1 MRSLFLLLA
10 ALALAGSTRSAVAQS
25 EKPLDIQIID
35 VEGGQATLI
44 VSPSGESLLVDTG
57 YPGFNGRDADRIA
70 AAVKQAGLSRIDYLI
85 ITHYHADHV
94 GGVPALAAR
103 VPIRTFVDHGP
114 TVEQG
119 DNPARLY
126 NAYLETRAKGRHVL
140 ARPGDT
146 LPVAGLKPLPGAGAP
161 NALCRDFKPG
171 DADPTENARSVGMV
185 FAFGNFR
192 MLDLGDLTWNK
203 EHDLVCPNNL
213 LGTVDL
219 YLTTHHGLNLSGP
232 AALVHA
238 VHPRVA
244 VMNNGAK
251 KGGMPSAWQIIHDSP
266 ALEDLF
272 QVHYA
277 VDGGA
282 DHNVPEPFI
291 ANLDETTAHG
301 FHITAQRDGRF
312 VVTNGR
318 NGQTKTYPPRRALA
332 ARP

>member
-25 EKPLDIQIID
+25 EKPLDIQFID

-70 AAVKQAGLSRIDYLI
+70 AAVKQAGLSRIDYLV

-146 LPVAGLKPLPGAGAP
+146 LPVAGLDVRFVSGRGRSDHQAAAGRRRGEPALPRLQAGRRRSRP
-161 NALCRDFKPG
+161 R
-171 DADPTENARSVGMV
+171 TRARS
-185 FAFGNFR
+185 A
-192 MLDLGDLTWNK
+192 W
-203 EHDLVCPNNL
+203 
-213 LGTVDL
+213 
-219 YLTTHHGLNLSGP
+219 SS
-232 AALVHA
+232 
-238 VHPRVA
+238 
-244 VMNNGAK
+244 
-251 KGGMPSAWQIIHDSP
+251 PSAASACSTSAISRGTRSTSWS
-266 ALEDLF
+266 AR
-272 QVHYA
+272 
-277 VDGGA
+277 
-282 DHNVPEPFI
+282 
-291 ANLDETTAHG
+291 TTCS
-301 FHITAQRDGRF
+301 
-312 VVTNGR
+312 
-318 NGQTKTYPPRRALA
+318 
-332 ARP
+332 ARSISI